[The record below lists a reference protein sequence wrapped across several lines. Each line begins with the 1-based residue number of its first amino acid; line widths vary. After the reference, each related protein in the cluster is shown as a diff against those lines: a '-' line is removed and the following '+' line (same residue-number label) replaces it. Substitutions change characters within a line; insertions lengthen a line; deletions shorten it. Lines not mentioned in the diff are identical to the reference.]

1 MSNYSDYERFVHQM
15 QTFRASDEAREHFV
29 SEILAKYQALSEEH
43 GNLKN
48 DYLSERDIRR
58 NYQRTVEEKQGLVGD
73 YERQLEA
80 SSFVLALID
89 GDGAIFQ
96 DALLQAAGGDGGSEA
111 ASRLY
116 HAMRDHVASL
126 YNNSGN
132 WPIMVQ
138 VYLSLDK
145 LSQKLASVG
154 LLRSPQEL
162 RVFAQRFSVNQP
174 LFSVIDVGHGKERA
188 DHKIK
193 EMLRTFSDNP
203 TCRHII
209 FGGCHDAGYL
219 LNLEHFKHN
228 AAKAGRITLLE
239 TTPAYRGFTD
249 LVNFKRT
256 RFDDVF
262 RNEPL
267 PDYTPPTNGFGQLA
281 VQSPVQPVAQP
292 QPLSRSVTNDNNTS
306 PTFISRAPVVSPS
319 PSVTPV
325 SAATPSESNGDSSWA
340 IVGKS
345 GAPENGNI
353 SVVPTTTATKKNTKK
368 KYAYYNKG
376 GQRLDEPL
384 PPKDPSAV
392 ASLEARMKK
401 VGKKMCNHWHLGG
414 HCENGKFCHFQH
426 EPKLTTAELNA
437 LRYKTRS
444 LACKNRYCEN
454 IDCYLGH
461 QCALE
466 RDQGYCS
473 FPDNCHLR
481 ATHGMD
487 RVKYVRYDKDGN
499 EDYAP

>member
-1 MSNYSDYERFVHQM
+1 
-15 QTFRASDEAREHFV
+15 
-29 SEILAKYQALSEEH
+29 
-43 GNLKN
+43 
-48 DYLSERDIRR
+48 
-58 NYQRTVEEKQGLVGD
+58 
-73 YERQLEA
+73 
-80 SSFVLALID
+80 
-89 GDGAIFQ
+89 
-96 DALLQAAGGDGGSEA
+96 
-111 ASRLY
+111 
-116 HAMRDHVASL
+116 MRDHVASL

-162 RVFAQRFSVNQP
+162 RAFAQRFSVNQP

-193 EMLRTFSDNP
+193 GTTFLPIIVTSVDMLSAEMLRTFSDNP

-292 QPLSRSVTNDNNTS
+292 QLLSRSVTNDNNTS

-325 SAATPSESNGDSSWA
+325 SAATPSESNGDSSW
-340 IVGKS
+340 GK
-345 GAPENGNI
+345 
-353 SVVPTTTATKKNTKK
+353 
-368 KYAYYNKG
+368 
-376 GQRLDEPL
+376 
-384 PPKDPSAV
+384 
-392 ASLEARMKK
+392 
-401 VGKKMCNHWHLGG
+401 
-414 HCENGKFCHFQH
+414 
-426 EPKLTTAELNA
+426 
-437 LRYKTRS
+437 
-444 LACKNRYCEN
+444 
-454 IDCYLGH
+454 
-461 QCALE
+461 
-466 RDQGYCS
+466 
-473 FPDNCHLR
+473 
-481 ATHGMD
+481 
-487 RVKYVRYDKDGN
+487 
-499 EDYAP
+499 

>member
-1 MSNYSDYERFVHQM
+1 MTDLDSYFKQLEA
-15 QTFRASDEAREHFV
+15 FRVSDEAREHLV
-29 SEILAKYQALSEEH
+29 SEVLEKYKVLSEEH
-43 GNLKN
+43 ANLAN

-58 NYQRTVEEKQGLVGD
+58 NYQKAVDEQKQEVRE

-96 DALLQAAGGDGGSEA
+96 DVLLQAAGGDGGSEA

-116 HAMRDHVASL
+116 HAIRNHVASL
-126 YNNSGN
+126 HSNSGS

-138 VYLSLDK
+138 IYLSLDK
-145 LSQKLASVG
+145 LAMKLAQVG
-154 LLRSPQEL
+154 LLRSPTEL
-162 RVFAQRFSVNQP
+162 RAFAQRFSVNQP
-174 LFSVIDVGHGKERA
+174 LFSIIDVGQGKERA

-219 LNLEHFKHN
+219 LNLEQFKHN
-228 AAKAGRITLLE
+228 EMKAARITLLE

-249 LVNFKRT
+249 LSHFKRA
-256 RFDDVF
+256 RFDVVF
-262 RNEPL
+262 KSEPL
-267 PDYTPPTNGFGQLA
+267 PEATPSGFLPTSNAAVFVPSSNGYTPATTAPPPT
-281 VQSPVQPVAQP
+281 QSPLLFRTPTQP
-292 QPLSRSVTNDNNTS
+292 S
-306 PTFISRAPVVSPS
+306 PRASVVSPVPNTAS
-319 PSVTPV
+319 STSTGPDT
-325 SAATPSESNGDSSWA
+325 NGDASWA
-340 IVGKS
+340 TVGKT
-345 GAPENGNI
+345 GAAPNGNI
-353 SVVPTTTATKKNTKK
+353 SIAPTTKNKKK
-368 KYAYYNKG
+368 KYAYYNKEE
-376 GQRLDEPL
+376 QRLDEPL
-384 PPKDPSAV
+384 PTRDAASAT
-392 ASLEARMKK
+392 SLDERMKRT
-401 VGKKMCNHWHLGG
+401 GKKMCNHWHLGG
-414 HCENGKFCHFQH
+414 NCENGKFCQFQH

-466 RDQGYCS
+466 RDYGKCPY
-473 FPDNCHLR
+473 PDTCHLR

-487 RVKYVRYDKDGN
+487 KTKFVRYDKDGN
-499 EDYAP
+499 AEYA

>member
-1 MSNYSDYERFVHQM
+1 MSSYNEYERLIHQM
-15 QTFRASDEAREHFV
+15 QSFRASDEAREQFV
-29 SEILAKYQALSEEH
+29 TEILAKYRELSEEH
-43 GNLKN
+43 ANLKN

-58 NYQRTVEEKQGLVGD
+58 NYQRTVDEKQALVGD
-73 YERQLEA
+73 YTRQLEA

-96 DALLQAAGGDGGSEA
+96 DALLQAAGADGGSEA
-111 ASRLY
+111 ASLLY
-116 HAMRDHVASL
+116 HAIRDHVASL
-126 YNNSGN
+126 YNSSGS

-145 LSQKLASVG
+145 LAQKLASVG
-154 LLRSPQEL
+154 LLRSPQDL
-162 RVFAQRFSVNQP
+162 RAFAQRFSVNQP
-174 LFSVIDVGHGKERA
+174 LFSIIDVGHGKERA

-203 TCRHII
+203 TCRHIV

-219 LNLEHFKHN
+219 LNLEHFKHD
-228 AAKAGRITLLE
+228 AAKSSRITLLE
-239 TTPAYRGFTD
+239 TTPAYRGFAD
-249 LVNFKRT
+249 LANFKRT

-262 RNEPL
+262 KSEPL
-267 PDYTPPTNGFGQLA
+267 PDYQPPVNGFGQFS
-281 VQSPVQPVAQP
+281 VQSPVQVPV
-292 QPLSRSVTNDNNTS
+292 QPLPRSVTNNTNTSS
-306 PTFISRAPVVSPS
+306 PTFTPRASVASPS

-325 SAATPSESNGDSSWA
+325 SAAAPGESNGDSSWA
-340 IVGKS
+340 TVGKA
-345 GAPENGNI
+345 GAPENGSI
-353 SVVPTTTATKKNTKK
+353 SIAPTTAATKKNTKK
-368 KYAYYNKG
+368 KYAYYNKA

-384 PPKDPSAV
+384 PPKDPAAA

-414 HCENGKFCHFQH
+414 YCENGKFCNFQH
-426 EPKLTTAELNA
+426 EPKLTPAELNA

-444 LACKNRYCEN
+444 LACKNKGCEN

-466 RDQGYCS
+466 RDHGYCS
-473 FPDNCHLR
+473 FPENCHLR

-487 RVKYVRYDKDGN
+487 KVKYVRYDKDDN
-499 EDYAP
+499 ADYAP

>member
-1 MSNYSDYERFVHQM
+1 MADYDFSRLLLQM
-15 QTFRASDEAREHFV
+15 QSFRASDEAREQFV
-29 SEILAKYQALSEEH
+29 SELLAKYQNLAEEH
-43 GNLKN
+43 ANLKN

-58 NYQRTVEEKQGLVGD
+58 NYQRTVDEKQSVVGD
-73 YERQLEA
+73 YERQLES

-96 DALLQAAGGDGGSEA
+96 DALLQAAAGDGGSEA

-116 HAMRDHVASL
+116 HAIRDHVASQ
-126 YNNSGN
+126 YNKSGN
-132 WPIMVQ
+132 WPVMVQ
-138 VYLSLDK
+138 IYLSLDK
-145 LSQKLASVG
+145 LAVKLATVG

-162 RVFAQRFSVNQP
+162 RAFAQRFSVNQP
-174 LFSVIDVGHGKERA
+174 LFSIIDVGQGKERA

-228 AAKAGRITLLE
+228 MLKASRITLLE

-249 LVNFKRT
+249 LANFKRA

-262 RNEPL
+262 RSEPL
-267 PDYTPPTNGFGQLA
+267 PEHISPPSNGFGYMS
-281 VQSPVQPVAQP
+281 VQSPAQSSP
-292 QPLSRSVTNDNNTS
+292 QPLVRTITNNTS
-306 PTFISRAPVVSPS
+306 TSPTMTPRTSVASPS
-319 PSVTPV
+319 PSATPV
-325 SAATPSESNGDSSWA
+325 SAATTTGSNGDSSWA
-340 IVGKS
+340 TVGKT
-345 GAPENGNI
+345 GAPANGSI
-353 SVVPTTTATKKNTKK
+353 SIAPTTATTKKNSKK
-368 KYAYYNKG
+368 KYAYYNKAE
-376 GQRLDEPL
+376 QRLDEPL
-384 PPKDPSAV
+384 PSKDPAAA

-414 HCENGKFCHFQH
+414 YCENGNFCGFQH
-426 EPKLTTAELNA
+426 EPKLTPAERNA

-466 RDQGYCS
+466 RDQGYC
-473 FPDNCHLR
+473 PYPENCHLR
-481 ATHGMD
+481 STHGMD

-499 EDYAP
+499 ADYAP